1 MNEII
6 VNFADAATIID
17 AQRIA
22 TLVGGRIVGIQILTN
37 GYKIEVPVTTVTDL
51 TAKIQLIQNLNSPLI
66 EGEFRNYVLNLLETK
81 LDLLHGLIMKN
92 SRVWS
97 CNQILIKASLKSYLH
112 QSKSKLLM
120 ITE

>member
-66 EGEFRNYVLNLLETK
+66 EGEFRNYVLNLL
-81 LDLLHGLIMKN
+81 
-92 SRVWS
+92 
-97 CNQILIKASLKSYLH
+97 
-112 QSKSKLLM
+112 
-120 ITE
+120 